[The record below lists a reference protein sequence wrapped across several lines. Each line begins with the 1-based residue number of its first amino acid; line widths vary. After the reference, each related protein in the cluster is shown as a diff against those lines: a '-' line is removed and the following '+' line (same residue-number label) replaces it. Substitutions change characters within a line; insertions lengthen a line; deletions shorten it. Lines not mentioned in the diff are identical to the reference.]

1 MLETKRVFHSKE
13 IEAKDEKGEI
23 KKFDT
28 EERVKIAT
36 ISFAY
41 RNKDIINKLLERG
54 KKLTK
59 GNFDDITP
67 TE

>member
-1 MLETKRVFHSKE
+1 MLETKRVFQSKE
-13 IEAKDEKGEI
+13 IEAKNEKGEI
-23 KKFDT
+23 KEFDT
-28 EERVKIAT
+28 EERVKIAA